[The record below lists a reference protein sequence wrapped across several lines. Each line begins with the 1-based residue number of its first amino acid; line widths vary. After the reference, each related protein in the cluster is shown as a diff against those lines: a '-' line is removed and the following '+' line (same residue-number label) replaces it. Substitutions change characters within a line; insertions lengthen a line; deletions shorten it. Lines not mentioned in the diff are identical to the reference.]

1 MNIIIVGTQFGDE
14 GKGKFIDLLAKKA
27 DYIAR
32 YQGGANA
39 GHTVVIGKNEFIFHL
54 IPSGILH
61 KRKKCIIGNGLV
73 VDPQT
78 LLEEIENL
86 RKRKIDVKGRL
97 FISENAHIV
106 MPYHKLLDR
115 VKELRRR
122 GKKIGTTGRGIG
134 PCYTDKVARTGIRV
148 ADLIDERAFKEKLRK
163 NLDEKNQLLKR
174 IYHQK
179 GFSYKKVLAEYSSYG
194 RKMKRYVTNT
204 SFLIN
209 QAIDKKKSVLFEGA
223 QGTFLDIDWG
233 TYPYVT
239 SSHPVVGGA
248 LTGLGVGPTKIDRVI
263 GVAKAYTT
271 RVGGGPLPTE
281 LPKRLGERIRERGR
295 EYGATTGRPRRCGWI
310 DLVLLQSAIQINGL
324 DSLILTKLDVLDEL
338 KEIKICTHYRYRG
351 KRIDYFPNSL
361 KALSQ
366 CNPQYEILK
375 GWRESISEIK
385 SYKKLP
391 VNAKKYVERIKKLLG
406 IKIALISVGP
416 QRDQTIIL
424 DKSLYGPLA
433 HQVEHRPFKA
443 GVTGSSP
450 VRPTINVPIV

>member
-1 MNIIIVGTQFGDE
+1 MANIVIVGTQFGDE
-14 GKGKFIDLLAKKA
+14 GKGKFIDLLAKRA
-27 DYIAR
+27 DYVAR

-39 GHTVVIGKNEFIFHL
+39 GHTVVIDKEEFIFHL
-54 IPSGILH
+54 IPSGILR

-86 RKRKIDVKGRL
+86 KERGIDVEGRL

-115 VKELRRR
+115 VSEIARK
-122 GKKIGTTGRGIG
+122 GKRIGTTGRGIG

-148 ADLIDERAFKEKLRK
+148 ADLIDEESFKEKLRK
-163 NLDEKNQLLKR
+163 NLDEKNQLLKK

-179 GFSYKKVLAEYSSYG
+179 GLPYKKVLAEYSSYR
-194 RKMKRYVTNT
+194 RKIKKYVTNT
-204 SFLIN
+204 SVLIN
-209 QAIDKKKSVLFEGA
+209 QAIDEGKSVLFEGA

-239 SSHPVVGGA
+239 SSSPVAGGA

-281 LPKRLGERIRERGR
+281 LPKRLGERIRERGK
-295 EYGATTGRPRRCGWI
+295 EYGATTGRPRRCGWL
-310 DLVLLQSAIQINGL
+310 DLVLLRSAIQINGL
-324 DSLILTKLDVLDEL
+324 DSLILAKLDVLDEL
-338 KEIKICTHYRYRG
+338 GEIKICTHYRCRG

-361 KALSQ
+361 KVLSE
-366 CNPQYEILK
+366 CKSQYEVLK
-375 GWRESISEIK
+375 GWREPISGIK
-385 SYKKLP
+385 NYRRLP

-406 IKIALISVGP
+406 IKIALVSVGP

-424 DKSLYGPLA
+424 DKSLL
-433 HQVEHRPFKA
+433 
-443 GVTGSSP
+443 
-450 VRPTINVPIV
+450 

>member
-14 GKGKFIDLLAKKA
+14 GKGKFIDLLAKRT

-39 GHTVVIGKNEFIFHL
+39 GHTVVIGKKEFIFHL
-54 IPSGILH
+54 LPSGILH
-61 KRKKCIIGNGLV
+61 KRKKCVIGNGVV
-73 VDPQT
+73 VDPET
-78 LLEEIENL
+78 LLEEI
-86 RKRKIDVKGRL
+86 KILKTRGISVEQRL
-97 FISENAHIV
+97 FISENAHVV
-106 MPYHKLLDR
+106 MPYHKLLDKVR
-115 VKELRRR
+115 ELVRKRKR
-122 GKKIGTTGRGIG
+122 IGTTGRGIG

-148 ADLIDERAFKEKLRK
+148 ADLIDEKAFKEKLRK
-163 NLDEKNQLLKR
+163 NLDEKNQLLRK

-194 RKMKRYVTNT
+194 KGIKKYVTNT
-204 SFLIN
+204 SLLIN
-209 QAIDKKKSVLFEGA
+209 QAIDKGKSVLLEGA

-239 SSHPVVGGA
+239 SSHSVVGGA
-248 LTGLGVGPTKIDRVI
+248 LTGLGVGPTRIDRVI

-281 LPKRLGERIRERGR
+281 LPKRLEERIRKKGK

-310 DLVLLQSAIQINGL
+310 DLVLLRSAIQINGL

-338 KEIKICTHYRYRG
+338 KEIKICTYYKYRG
-351 KRIDYFPNSL
+351 KRMDYFPYSL
-361 KALSQ
+361 KVLSQ
-366 CNPQYEILK
+366 CKPQYETLR
-375 GWRESISEIK
+375 GWRESISGIK
-385 SYKKLP
+385 AYKRLP
-391 VNAKKYVERIKKLLG
+391 ISTRKYVERIRKLLK
-406 IKIALISVGP
+406 IKIALVSVGP

-433 HQVEHRPFKA
+433 QKDRE
-443 GVTGSSP
+443 
-450 VRPTINVPIV
+450 

>member
-1 MNIIIVGTQFGDE
+1 MTNIIIVGTQFGDE
-14 GKGKFIDLLAKKA
+14 GKGKFIDLLAKRA

-39 GHTVVIGKNEFIFHL
+39 GHTIVINGEQFIFHL

-61 KRKKCIIGNGLV
+61 KKKKCVIGNGLV

-86 RKRKIDVKGRL
+86 KKRGISVEGRL

-115 VKELRRR
+115 VSELARK

-134 PCYTDKVARTGIRV
+134 PCYTDKIARPGIRV
-148 ADLIDERAFKEKLRK
+148 ADLIDEKTFQKKLK
-163 NLDEKNQLLKR
+163 KILDEKNQLLRK

-179 GFSYKKVLAEYSSYG
+179 EFSYRKILTEYSSYG
-194 RKMKRYVTNT
+194 RKIKRYVTNT
-204 SFLIN
+204 SLLIN
-209 QAIDKKKSVLFEGA
+209 RAMDKGKSVLFEGA

-248 LTGLGVGPTKIDRVI
+248 LTGLGVGPTRIDRVI
-263 GVAKAYTT
+263 GVAKVYTT
-271 RVGGGPLPTE
+271 RVGEGPLPTE
-281 LPKRLGERIRERGR
+281 FPKRLGERVREKGK

-310 DLVLLQSAIQINGL
+310 DLVLLRSAIQINGL
-324 DSLILTKLDVLDEL
+324 DSLILTKLDVFDKL

-351 KRIDYFPNSL
+351 KRMDYFPNSL
-361 KALSQ
+361 KVLSQ
-366 CNPQYEILK
+366 CQPQYEVLK
-375 GWRESISEIK
+375 GWQESISGIE

-391 VNAKKYVERIKKLLG
+391 PTAKKYVKRIKKLLG

-424 DKSLYGPLA
+424 DKTLC
-433 HQVEHRPFKA
+433 
-443 GVTGSSP
+443 
-450 VRPTINVPIV
+450 

>member
-1 MNIIIVGTQFGDE
+1 MTNIIIVGTQFGDE
-14 GKGKFIDLLAKKA
+14 GKGKFIDLLAKRA

-39 GHTVVIGKNEFIFHL
+39 GHTIVINGEQFIFHL

-61 KRKKCIIGNGLV
+61 KKKKCVIGNGLV

-86 RKRKIDVKGRL
+86 KKRGISVEGRL

-115 VKELRRR
+115 VSELARK

-134 PCYTDKVARTGIRV
+134 PCYTDKIARTGIRV
-148 ADLIDERAFKEKLRK
+148 ADLIDEKTFQKKLK
-163 NLDEKNQLLKR
+163 KILDEKNQLLRK

-179 GFSYKKVLAEYSSYG
+179 EFSYRKILTEYSSYG
-194 RKMKRYVTNT
+194 RKIKRYVTNT
-204 SFLIN
+204 SLLIN
-209 QAIDKKKSVLFEGA
+209 RAMDKGKSVLFEGA

-248 LTGLGVGPTKIDRVI
+248 LTGLGVGPTRIDRVI
-263 GVAKAYTT
+263 GVAKVYTT
-271 RVGGGPLPTE
+271 RVGEGPLPTE
-281 LPKRLGERIRERGR
+281 FPKRLGERVREKGK

-310 DLVLLQSAIQINGL
+310 DLVLLRSAIQINGL
-324 DSLILTKLDVLDEL
+324 DSLILTKLDVFDKLE
-338 KEIKICTHYRYRG
+338 EIKICTHYRYRG
-351 KRIDYFPNSL
+351 KRMDYFPNSL
-361 KALSQ
+361 KVLSQ
-366 CNPQYEILK
+366 CQPQYEVLK
-375 GWRESISEIK
+375 GWQESISGIE

-391 VNAKKYVERIKKLLG
+391 PTAKKYVKRIKKLLG

-424 DKSLYGPLA
+424 DKTLC
-433 HQVEHRPFKA
+433 
-443 GVTGSSP
+443 
-450 VRPTINVPIV
+450 

>member
-39 GHTVVIGKNEFIFHL
+39 GHTVVINKKQFIFHL

-61 KRKKCIIGNGLV
+61 KRKKCVIGNGLV
-73 VDPQT
+73 VDPET
-78 LLEEIENL
+78 LLEEIKNL
-86 RKRKIDVKGRL
+86 RKRKIDVNERL
-97 FISENAHIV
+97 FISENAHVV
-106 MPYHKLLDR
+106 MPYHKLLDKA
-115 VKELRRR
+115 KELRRK
-122 GKKIGTTGRGIG
+122 GKRIGTTGRGIG
-134 PCYTDKVARTGIRV
+134 PCYTDKVARTGVRV
-148 ADLIDERAFKEKLRK
+148 ADLIDERALKEKLKK
-163 NLDEKNQLLKR
+163 NLDEKNQLLRK

-194 RKMKRYVTNT
+194 RRVKRYVTNT
-204 SFLIN
+204 SVLLNKAIN
-209 QAIDKKKSVLFEGA
+209 NGKSILFEGA

-271 RVGGGPLPTE
+271 RVGKGPLPTE
-281 LPKRLGERIRERGR
+281 LSKRLGEEIRGKGK

-310 DLVLLQSAIQINGL
+310 DLVLLRSAIQINGL

-338 KEIKICTHYRYRG
+338 EEMKICTHYRYRG
-351 KRIDYFPNSL
+351 KRMDYFPSSL
-361 KALSQ
+361 KALSE
-366 CNPQYEILK
+366 CAPRYEILK
-375 GWRESISEIK
+375 GWKESISGIK

-391 VNAKKYVERIKKLLG
+391 ANAKKYVERIKRVLG

-416 QRDQTIIL
+416 RRDQTIAL
-424 DKSLYGPLA
+424 DKTLY
-433 HQVEHRPFKA
+433 
-443 GVTGSSP
+443 
-450 VRPTINVPIV
+450 

>member
-1 MNIIIVGTQFGDE
+1 MNIVIVGTQFGDE
-14 GKGKFIDLLAKKA
+14 GKGKFIDLLAKRA

-39 GHTVVIGKNEFIFHL
+39 GHTVVIGKKEFIFHL

-86 RKRKIDVKGRL
+86 KKRGIDVKGRL

-115 VKELRRR
+115 VSELARKR
-122 GKKIGTTGRGIG
+122 KKIGTTGRGIG

-148 ADLIDERAFKEKLRK
+148 ADLIDEKTFKKK
-163 NLDEKNQLLKR
+163 FKKILDEKNQLLRK

-179 GFSYKKVLAEYSSYG
+179 GFSYRKVLIEYSSYG
-194 RKMKRYVTNT
+194 RRIKKYVTNT
-204 SFLIN
+204 SLLIN
-209 QAIDKKKSVLFEGA
+209 RAIDKGKSVLLEGA

-239 SSHPVVGGA
+239 SSHPVVGGV
-248 LTGLGVGPTKIDRVI
+248 LTGLGVGPTRIDRVI

-281 LPKRLGERIRERGR
+281 LPKRLGERVRERGR
-295 EYGATTGRPRRCGWI
+295 EYGATTGRPRRCGWL
-310 DLVLLQSAIQINGL
+310 DLVLLRSAIQINGL
-324 DSLILTKLDVLDEL
+324 DSLILTKLDVFDEL

-351 KRIDYFPNSL
+351 REINFFPNSL
-361 KALSQ
+361 RVLSQ
-366 CNPQYEILK
+366 CKPQYEVLK
-375 GWRESISEIK
+375 GWQESISRIK

-391 VNAKKYVERIKKLLG
+391 PNTKKYVKKIKKLLG

-416 QRDQTIIL
+416 QRNQTIVL
-424 DKSLYGPLA
+424 DKTL
-433 HQVEHRPFKA
+433 R
-443 GVTGSSP
+443 
-450 VRPTINVPIV
+450 

>member
-1 MNIIIVGTQFGDE
+1 MTNIIIVGTQFGDE
-14 GKGKFIDLLAKKA
+14 GKGKFIDLLAKRA

-39 GHTVVIGKNEFIFHL
+39 GHTIVINGEQFIFHL

-61 KRKKCIIGNGLV
+61 KKKKCVIGNGLV

-86 RKRKIDVKGRL
+86 KKRGISVEGRL

-115 VKELRRR
+115 VSELARK

-134 PCYTDKVARTGIRV
+134 PCYTDKIARTGIRV
-148 ADLIDERAFKEKLRK
+148 ADLIDEKTFQKKLK
-163 NLDEKNQLLKR
+163 KILDEKNQLLRK

-179 GFSYKKVLAEYSSYG
+179 EFSYRKILTEYSSYG
-194 RKMKRYVTNT
+194 RKIKRYVTNT
-204 SFLIN
+204 SLLIN
-209 QAIDKKKSVLFEGA
+209 RAMDKGKSVLFEGA

-248 LTGLGVGPTKIDRVI
+248 LTGLGVGPTRIDRVI
-263 GVAKAYTT
+263 GVAKVYTT
-271 RVGGGPLPTE
+271 RVGEGPLPTE
-281 LPKRLGERIRERGR
+281 FPKRLGERVREKGK

-310 DLVLLQSAIQINGL
+310 DLVLLRSAIQINGL
-324 DSLILTKLDVLDEL
+324 DSLILTKLDVFDKL

-351 KRIDYFPNSL
+351 KRMDYFPNSL
-361 KALSQ
+361 KVLSQ
-366 CNPQYEILK
+366 CQPQYEVLK
-375 GWRESISEIK
+375 GWQESISGIE

-391 VNAKKYVERIKKLLG
+391 PTAKKYVKRIKKLLG

-424 DKSLYGPLA
+424 DKTLC
-433 HQVEHRPFKA
+433 
-443 GVTGSSP
+443 
-450 VRPTINVPIV
+450 

>member
-1 MNIIIVGTQFGDE
+1 MNIVIVGTQFGDE
-14 GKGKFIDLLAKKA
+14 GKGKFIDLLAKRA
-27 DYIAR
+27 DYVAR

-39 GHTVVIGKNEFIFHL
+39 GHTVVIGKEEFIFHL

-61 KRKKCIIGNGLV
+61 KGKKCVIGNGLV

-86 RKRKIDVKGRL
+86 KKRKIDVEGRL

-106 MPYHKLLDR
+106 MPYHKLLDK
-115 VKELRRR
+115 VKELVRK

-134 PCYTDKVARTGIRV
+134 PCYTDKVARSGIRV
-148 ADLIDERAFKEKLRK
+148 VDLIDREVFKEKLRK
-163 NLDEKNQLLKR
+163 NLDENNRLLKK

-179 GFSYKKVLAEYSSYG
+179 GLSYKKVLTEYSPY
-194 RKMKRYVTNT
+194 RRRIRRYVTNT
-204 SFLIN
+204 SLLLN
-209 QAIDKKKSVLFEGA
+209 QAIDEGKSVLFEGA

-239 SSHPVVGGA
+239 SSSPVAGGA

-271 RVGGGPLPTE
+271 RVGRGPLPTE
-281 LPKRLGERIRERGR
+281 LPKRLGERIRERGK
-295 EYGATTGRPRRCGWI
+295 EYGATTGRPRRCGWL
-310 DLVLLQSAIQINGL
+310 DLVLLRSAIQINGL
-324 DSLILTKLDVLDEL
+324 DILILTKLDVLDEL

-361 KALSQ
+361 KVLSQ
-366 CNPQYEILK
+366 CKPRYETLK
-375 GWRESISEIK
+375 GWREPISGIK
-385 SYKKLP
+385 SYRSLP
-391 VNAKKYVERIKKLLG
+391 VNAKKYVERIKRVLG

-416 QRDQTIIL
+416 QRDQTITL
-424 DKSLYGPLA
+424 DRSLL
-433 HQVEHRPFKA
+433 
-443 GVTGSSP
+443 
-450 VRPTINVPIV
+450 

>member
-1 MNIIIVGTQFGDE
+1 VNIVIVGTQFGDE
-14 GKGKFIDLLAKKA
+14 GKGKFIDLLAGKA

-39 GHTVVIGKNEFIFHL
+39 GHTVVIGKEQFIFHL
-54 IPSGILH
+54 VPSGILH
-61 KRKKCIIGNGLV
+61 KRKKCVIGNGLV
-73 VDPQT
+73 IDPQT

-86 RKRKIDVKGRL
+86 KKRGISVKGKL

-106 MPYHKLLDR
+106 MPYHKLLDKA
-115 VKELRRR
+115 KELRRK
-122 GKKIGTTGRGIG
+122 GKRIGTTGRGIG
-134 PCYTDKVARTGIRV
+134 PCYTDKVARMGIRV
-148 ADLIDERAFKEKLRK
+148 ADLIDEKTFKKKLRK
-163 NLDEKNQLLKR
+163 NLDEKNRLLRK
-174 IYHQK
+174 IYQQK

-194 RKMKRYVTNT
+194 RRIKRYVTNT
-204 SFLIN
+204 SVLLN
-209 QAIDKKKSVLFEGA
+209 KAISNRKSILFEGA

-248 LTGLGVGPTKIDRVI
+248 LTGLGVGPTKIDRVV

-271 RVGGGPLPTE
+271 RVGEGPLPTG

-295 EYGATTGRPRRCGWI
+295 EYGATTGRPRRCGWL
-310 DLVLLQSAIQINGL
+310 DLVLLRSAIQINGL

-338 KEIKICTHYRYRG
+338 KEIKICTHYKYHG

-361 KALSQ
+361 KVLAQ
-366 CNPQYEILK
+366 CKPQYETLK

-385 SYKKLP
+385 SYKRLS
-391 VNAKKYVERIKKLLG
+391 VNAKKYVEKIRKLLG

-416 QRDQTIIL
+416 QRDQTIVL
-424 DKSLYGPLA
+424 DKTLC
-433 HQVEHRPFKA
+433 
-443 GVTGSSP
+443 
-450 VRPTINVPIV
+450 